1 MNTPYPIST
10 IREQFPALRSGLA
23 FFDGAGGTQMPQRV
37 GQALARGATAA
48 VCQRSLTNAG
58 ASRADRIVTE
68 ARRAMADFLAVPA
81 DGIVFGRSATE
92 LTFMVARAMAE
103 QLQPG
108 DELAVSRLEHDANAR
123 PWVRAAERSGAT
135 LRWID
140 FDPVTGQL
148 DVSHAA
154 AAINDRT
161 RVVAVTAASNLYGT
175 MPPVAEIAALAH
187 RVGAEVY
194 VDAVAY
200 AAHHLPS
207 AAGLG
212 ADYLV
217 CSPYKF
223 CGPHLGVLGAAPERL
238 DRLHPDKV
246 LPGTEQ
252 VPERFELGT
261 LPYEVLAG
269 VTETVDF
276 LAELVGGE
284 GDRRERLTRS
294 YQVLADH
301 EDQLFARLLDG
312 VAQTPGVELVG
323 APANR
328 IPSLLF
334 RVAGQHPQQVAERLG
349 ARDITVMS
357 GTFYAY
363 EAQEWAGL
371 TAAGAVRAGIAAYT
385 DEADVTRF
393 LNALREIA
401 APQAA

>member
-48 VCQRSLTNAG
+48 VCQRSFTNAG
-58 ASRADRIVTE
+58 ASRADRIV
-68 ARRAMADFLAVPA
+68 RP
-81 DGIVFGRSATE
+81 GGGRSWRAGDGSSSAQRDE

-123 PWVRAAERSGAT
+123 PWVRAAELSGAT

-323 APANR
+323 APAHR